1 MIFLNISVM
10 SSFSM
15 LSSIKIITDGPLV
28 NVKKF
33 ITVFRESDS
42 QLIIQHVCEVVLFCE
57 KSRQLTQG
65 IKNVN

>member
-1 MIFLNISVM
+1 
-10 SSFSM
+10 M